1 MYIDNTTLKE
11 MLIAQEG
18 LNSKYTADWRN
29 DVKHE
34 EIFTAIFTEVA
45 EFLESSPQEWKWWK
59 RAYLENDVQNQYI
72 EIVDVV
78 HFGLSYMLFN
88 KTPEEIIKENE
99 FTQLSEQDL
108 FSALE
113 EFRVDNSLENFYN
126 LIHNMVK
133 YSPELKS
140 DELIRIYFEKLAIN
154 HKRVDGGYTEG
165 TYQKIDAD
173 GNEDNRVI
181 SVD

>member
-72 EIVDVV
+72 EIVDVI
-78 HFGLSYMLFN
+78 HFGLSYMLYN
-88 KTPEEIIKENE
+88 KDKTDIIRENN
-99 FTQLSEQDL
+99 FTQLAKCNL
-108 FSALE
+108 FYVLE
-113 EFRVDNSLENFYN
+113 EFRVENSLENFYN
-126 LIHNMVK
+126 LIHNMVE
-133 YSPELKS
+133 YAGLKN

-154 HKRVDGGYTEG
+154 HKRVDGGYAEG